1 MTALRCSERLVVC
14 SLLLSGIGRLPDPLG
29 IGDQWIAGSLIAGSL
44 IARSSCCCCCCFKAH
59 HDVFPFF
66 SAYFHALVFATD
78 HNLDQLDEED
88 ILGSDLDEQ
97 SNHTSSREK
106 HKRGP
111 RGKELL
117 RQQQKANSRRK
128 KKHPREVLVDRSPLQ
143 SIHNSKS
150 HARNAVLPHSDE
162 YSEESD
168 KEQDENMPASTRNSK
183 KSQKSGQNK
192 EDEIEMLAQ
201 KDVEI
206 QEKDDKLT
214 EMQKQIEKLEKQNKN
229 LQVAQPQSLLDG
241 CTFTEEGEAQV
252 NAIVRDYLFPHIK
265 FLVDEVDRNGEIVG
279 DGVDKET
286 TEMVYQLLFD
296 EATRSSHPPTFLPA
310 FVESYRKTVSSQ
322 FNYLRNLGNNPVR
335 SCFCMLL
342 PDFTDVFAKID
353 MSI

>member
-1 MTALRCSERLVVC
+1 M
-14 SLLLSGIGRLPDPLG
+14 GIGRLPDSLG
-29 IGDQWIAGSLIAGSL
+29 IRDQWIAGSLIAGSL
-44 IARSSCCCCCCFKAH
+44 IARSLIAGSLIAGSSCCFKAH

-78 HNLDQLDEED
+78 HNLDQLDNED
-88 ILGSDLDEQ
+88 ILGSNLDKQ
-97 SNHTSSREK
+97 SINHHTSSREK

-117 RQQQKANSRRK
+117 RQQQKANSRCK
-128 KKHPREVLVDRSPLQ
+128 KKHPHEVLVDRSPLY
-143 SIHNSKS
+143 SIHNSKL
-150 HARNAVLPHSDE
+150 HAQNTVLPHSDK
-162 YSEESD
+162 YLEESN

-192 EDEIEMLAQ
+192 EDEIKILAQ

-206 QEKDDKLT
+206 QEKDDKLA
-214 EMQKQIEKLEKQNKN
+214 EMQKQIKKLEKRNKN
-229 LQVAQPQSLLDG
+229 LLVVQPQSLLDG
-241 CTFTEEGEAQV
+241 CTFTKEGEAQV
-252 NAIVRDYLFPHIK
+252 NAIVCDYLFPYIK
-265 FLVDEVDRNGEIVG
+265 FLMDEVDQNREIVG

-296 EATRSSHPPTFLPA
+296 EATRSSHLPTFLPA

-322 FNYLRNLGNNPVR
+322 FNYLQNLGNNPVR

-342 PDFTDVFAKID
+342 PDFTDVFTKID